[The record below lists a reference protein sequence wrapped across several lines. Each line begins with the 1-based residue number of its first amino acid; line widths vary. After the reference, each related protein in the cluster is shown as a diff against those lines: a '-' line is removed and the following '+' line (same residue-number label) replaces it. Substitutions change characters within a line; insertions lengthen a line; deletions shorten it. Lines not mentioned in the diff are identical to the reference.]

1 MTTDSLR
8 GMPPSRQSVGARYGL
23 AVAFACATVF
33 VVVVTALSGD
43 ARYAASGDS
52 FPGTVTSLSYVL
64 LRFTAS
70 LAGAITVG
78 SLTYGMMC
86 TRFSRAG
93 RVGPEGYAALLTAG
107 RSSLIWL
114 AAALVL
120 IPVSAADATGIGIGD
135 AVTRGVIFDLI
146 PPNEAPK
153 AWMVSAVAAAVV
165 AIGVRWT
172 LNWVVM
178 AVSGFV
184 AAIGVLPAWVVG
196 NAGQGPNHD
205 IATSAVIIAVLAL
218 SVWTGSTTSLWS
230 HRRRVTGSGNSDP
243 DVAVAMSRQSIVA
256 ACCAVL
262 VTALSIV
269 LMIILLPAGSV
280 FSTSYGR
287 LAVAGAA
294 VLLPAAM
301 YLGKD
306 VLRKRSGEVR
316 PQLNRAAVQLV
327 GLIVLWAIVTLMAVL
342 PAPAFFTSPATVYD
356 VLLGFEPPGVPSLG
370 QFATFWRFDFV
381 TGGAAVV
388 LIALY
393 GWAVLR
399 LRRRGD
405 HWPIGRTIS
414 WMVGCLAL
422 LVATSSGVGA
432 YGSAMFGVHMGVH
445 MTLNMFVPVLLV
457 LGGPVTLAL
466 RALPPAREDGMPGP
480 REWIVWVVHSPLMR
494 VLSNPAVAVGL
505 FVLSLYAVYFSPLFD
520 ELVRYHWGHE
530 LMNIHFIVTGYL
542 YYWVII
548 GIDPG
553 PKRLPHLG
561 RLALLFAVMPFHAF
575 FGIAVMTMDRI
586 IGGTFYRYLDL
597 PWVHDLAGD
606 QRFGGGLAWASSEVP
621 LVLVVVALVSQW
633 ARQDRRTEVREDRLA
648 DSGTDDELAAYNAML
663 AQLSRTRK

>member
-1 MTTDSLR
+1 
-8 GMPPSRQSVGARYGL
+8 
-23 AVAFACATVF
+23 
-33 VVVVTALSGD
+33 
-43 ARYAASGDS
+43 
-52 FPGTVTSLSYVL
+52 
-64 LRFTAS
+64 
-70 LAGAITVG
+70 
-78 SLTYGMMC
+78 
-86 TRFSRAG
+86 
-93 RVGPEGYAALLTAG
+93 
-107 RSSLIWL
+107 
-114 AAALVL
+114 
-120 IPVSAADATGIGIGD
+120 VS
-135 AVTRGVIFDLI
+135 
-146 PPNEAPK
+146 
-153 AWMVSAVAAAVV
+153 
-165 AIGVRWT
+165 
-172 LNWVVM
+172 
-178 AVSGFV
+178 
-184 AAIGVLPAWVVG
+184 
-196 NAGQGPNHD
+196 
-205 IATSAVIIAVLAL
+205 
-218 SVWTGSTTSLWS
+218 
-230 HRRRVTGSGNSDP
+230 
-243 DVAVAMSRQSIVA
+243 
-256 ACCAVL
+256 
-262 VTALSIV
+262 ALSIV

-280 FSTSYGR
+280 FTTSYGR

-301 YLGKD
+301 YLGRD
-306 VLRKRSGEVR
+306 VLRGRSGELR
-316 PQLNRAAVQLV
+316 PQHIPAAVQMV

-356 VLLGFEPPGVPSLG
+356 VLLGFTPPEVPSLD

-388 LIALY
+388 LIVLY

-405 HWPIGRTIS
+405 RWPIGRTIT
-414 WMVGCLAL
+414 WMCGCTAL

-432 YGSAMFGVHMGVH
+432 YGSAMFSVHMGVH

-466 RALPPAREDGMPGP
+466 RALPPTREDGMPGS

-561 RLALLFAVMPFHAF
+561 RLGLLFAVMPFHAF
-575 FGIAVMTMDRI
+575 FGVAVMTMDRI

-597 PWVHDLAGD
+597 PWVQDLAGD

-621 LVLVVVALVSQW
+621 LVLVVMALVTQW